1 MISVDR
7 RREGRPP
14 RSGDTAGLSSPKHP
28 RSRRRMT
35 TRAHRRA
42 ADANAPARWA
52 AEAEPSVLGY
62 GASDTGAVV
71 AFEDNVLS
79 NCDFLI
85 DGSTTGTNGTYVAGD
100 PDFDVYAAGGLNAF
114 VCNTTFLGFDQFSF
128 WKSCM
133 GSHADSQVVP
143 DAKLAAGGSPRS
155 GPPGHR
161 LRQTRP
167 PSPPGSPPPAP
178 APCASTS
185 TARPAPPSGP
195 GTPARTSV
203 PGWRSPRSTRSRP
216 RPARRRSR

>member
-1 MISVDR
+1 M
-7 RREGRPP
+7 PP
-14 RSGDTAGLSSPKHP
+14 PG
-28 RSRRRMT
+28 
-35 TRAHRRA
+35 
-42 ADANAPARWA
+42 WA

-143 DAKLAAGGSPRS
+143 DAKLAAGGSPRP

-161 LRQTRP
+161 LRQEPDLQVRRAAHPRP
-167 PSPPGSPPPAP
+167 R
-178 APCASTS
+178 
-185 TARPAPPSGP
+185 RPVLQHRRHAPPRHR
-195 GTPARTSV
+195 ALE
-203 PGWRSPRSTRSRP
+203 
-216 RPARRRSR
+216 RRRVLASPVGGLRVRRAHDHDQRADAAAEHRRQERADAEERGQLRARQHRRRQ